1 MSDAVEHAEH
11 ANEHV
16 RHLVRALAAGPDP
29 TVDIDE
35 LDALVDLAGLYA
47 TVGSLS
53 MLLHRLAS
61 ATDRL
66 QQYVAGLHGHVE
78 SDDPTLDITVLLA
91 RARAGLEATTA
102 TLHDAARHV
111 DDSQQAVARIRPT
124 IHT

>member
-1 MSDAVEHAEH
+1 MNVAVEHAEH

-16 RHLVRALAAGPDP
+16 RQLVRALAAGPDS
-29 TVDIDE
+29 TVDIDD
-35 LDALVDLAGLYA
+35 LDALVDVAGLYA

-53 MLLHRLAS
+53 MLLHRLAA

-66 QQYVAGLHGHVE
+66 QQYVAGLDGHVE
-78 SDDPTLDITVLLA
+78 GDDPTLDITVLLA
-91 RARAGLEATTA
+91 RACAGLEATTA